1 MYLAGL
7 TATAAAAL
15 GAVVGFLTGGLVNL
29 VAARLGPQPGT
40 CGYCGRQAD
49 WGGAW
54 AVINYVRRKG
64 VCPSCTAP
72 LPLRPLLVELS
83 SAVGLSLLW
92 HQVGDGAGSSLVWR
106 VVFQSAYLLVLLLVS
121 VTDLEQR
128 RIPDVVMV
136 PALVLAL
143 LGAFLSPA
151 GNWRNSLM
159 GGAAAGAFFLLLY
172 LLGKL
177 VARWLRR
184 EGNALGG
191 GDVKLA
197 TFVGLTT
204 GLQRGAVAL
213 GLGIVLA
220 GVVAGIVIV
229 VRLLQ
234 GRYRPGMSMPY
245 GPFLAAGAAL
255 VLLLAP

>member
-1 MYLAGL
+1 MDLAGPSS
-7 TATAAAAL
+7 TGVAVL
-15 GAVVGFLTGGLVNL
+15 GASVGFLAGAVVNL
-29 VAARLGPQPGT
+29 VAAKLGPQGAT
-40 CGYCGRQAD
+40 CAYCGRQAD

-54 AVINYVRRKG
+54 AIASYVARKG

-72 LPLRPLLVELS
+72 LLLRPVLVELS
-83 SAVGLSLLW
+83 SAAVLSLLW
-92 HQVGDGAGSSLVWR
+92 RRLGVGQGSHLAWR
-106 VVFQSAYLLVLLLVS
+106 VAFQSAYLLILLLAS

-128 RIPDVVMV
+128 RIPNVVMY

-143 LGAFLSPA
+143 AGAFLSPA
-151 GNWRNSLM
+151 GNWRNSLV
-159 GGAAAGAFFLLLY
+159 GGAAAGAFFLLIHY
-172 LLGKL
+172 LGSV

-184 EGNALGG
+184 EGSALGG

-204 GLQRGAVAL
+204 GLQGGAVAL
-213 GLGIVLA
+213 GLGVVLA
-220 GVVAGIVIV
+220 GLAAGIVIV

-245 GPFLAAGAAL
+245 SPFLAAGAAV
-255 VLLLAP
+255 VLFLAP